1 MIKLSSDPVI
11 DDASS
16 ADSGHSSATNS
27 VSDQPSPE
35 PRETARSR
43 DVIPV
48 GERRRLDPQYVPF
61 QRYGGLIATVVVS
74 LALLATAATI
84 WLTSQAPRWIELLLA
99 PAWLAV
105 TIGLSW
111 ISYAWPA
118 LEYRYTSYLLDE
130 RGIEIRAGVVWRV
143 VLSVPRSRV
152 QHIDV
157 SQGPLERVFGLG
169 RLVIYTAGTD
179 HSRVELPGLA
189 YDVAFALRN
198 HLLPLGQD
206 DAV

>member
-1 MIKLSSDPVI
+1 MVKLSSDPVT

-16 ADSGHSSATNS
+16 ADSGQSSAANS
-27 VSDQPSPE
+27 VSDQPSLG
-35 PRETARSR
+35 PRQAAGPR
-43 DVIPV
+43 DVVPL

-61 QRYGGLIATVVVS
+61 QRYGGLIVTVMVS
-74 LALLATAATI
+74 MVLLGAAATI
-84 WLTSQAPRWIELLLA
+84 WLTNEAPRWIELLLA

-105 TIGLSW
+105 TIGLAW
-111 ISYAWPA
+111 TSYAWPA
-118 LEYRYTSYLLDE
+118 LEYRHTSYVLDE
-130 RGIEIRAGVVWRV
+130 YGIEICAGVVWRA

-157 SQGPLERVFGLG
+157 SQGPLERLYGLG